1 MITAALRSESM
12 VHSSRA
18 KRVASPGSMCQPAEG
33 RDSPS
38 SRSIAQDVPGK
49 SFRLKWSEYLTPLG
63 GPAFGLLALLNA
75 AEGTAQASNS
85 NRDTSTVQAPG
96 PEYRASGLHRML
108 LGKEYRSLWTT
119 PVSVP
124 VLDLR
129 TFAGGLRPV
138 SKGGGKQT
146 KSLLLVAP
154 DGRQFFFRGV
164 DKDASVLLP
173 PELRETVAG
182 DVVRDQTSSALPTAP
197 PVVADL
203 MRAAGILH
211 AEERLYVLPRDA
223 RLGQFE
229 SEFGGLMG
237 FLQERIGGAEGPPS
251 HWHGASEIIGTDT
264 LFARTE
270 RSADDRVD
278 ARAFLAA
285 RLFDVMIG
293 DWDRHRDQWVWL
305 RYGEDRPHRWI
316 PVPRDRDQAF
326 AKYDGFLFHFA
337 RQTAPQLTNFG
348 PGYSYMPGA
357 TWNGRDV
364 DRRFLVELDWPVWD
378 SVANA
383 LKSRLTD
390 SVIAQ
395 AVLKLPPEHYR
406 LWGARLAA
414 DLRSRR
420 DDLPE
425 AAKKY
430 YRVLAEKVDVYAT
443 DQADDARM
451 TRLPKGELELTLTE
465 RGSGQQP
472 YFARRFHSDA
482 TDEVRVFLGGGDDHV
497 VVVGKEGGIRA
508 RILGDEGQDRL
519 VDSAQGGSQKFYDDL
534 AGPSRTEGRP
544 DHVDRRPYA
553 SPQKDPN
560 AVPPRDWGQRWALQ
574 PWGSFGPDMGALM
587 GGTAIHTTYGFRQH
601 PYASR
606 HRLQAGFATGPKT
619 YRADY
624 LGEFRRENSG
634 NYWDL
639 RLHASGID
647 VLNFHGFGNE
657 IAAPREKEFYR
668 VTQDAFGIEP
678 SMVLSLGG
686 KNTVRVGPIFK
697 YVSTDNRPNRFLAT
711 SGITYGTD
719 KFGEL
724 GAGVTFRFD
733 TRNRVHAATSGVL
746 FELGGKFYPAVW
758 DVDTTYGEVRALATT
773 YLTARAPLDPTLAL
787 RVGGRKLW
795 GAFPYFESAFIGDPS
810 NVRLGREN
818 RYAGD
823 ASAYG
828 SAELRLALGEMQ
840 IVLPADVGIFGLA
853 DVGRVFLEGESS
865 DVWHSA
871 FGGGIWLAFLDRSY
885 TVSMSAA
892 ASDERTGFY
901 LQGGFAF

>member
-1 MITAALRSESM
+1 MTTASGL
-12 VHSSRA
+12 V
-18 KRVASPGSMCQPAEG
+18 
-33 RDSPS
+33 
-38 SRSIAQDVPGK
+38 I
-49 SFRLKWSEYLTPLG
+49 
-63 GPAFGLLALLNA
+63 GLLAVLNV
-75 AEGTAQASNS
+75 AELTAQGSSSKA
-85 NRDTSTVQAPG
+85 DTTVQAPG
-96 PEYRASGLHRML
+96 PEYRASGLHQTL
-108 LGKEYRSLWTT
+108 LGREYRSLWTT

-124 VLDLR
+124 LLDLR
-129 TFAGGLRPV
+129 SFAGGLRAV

-164 DKDASVLLP
+164 DKDASALLP

-182 DVVRDQTSSALPTAP
+182 QVVRDQTSSALPTAP

-203 MRAAGILH
+203 MSAAGILH
-211 AEERLYVLPRDA
+211 AEERLYVLPRDD
-223 RLGQFE
+223 RLGEFKG
-229 SEFGGLMG
+229 EFGGLMG

-305 RYGEDRPHRWI
+305 RYGGERPRRWV

-326 AKYDGFLFHFA
+326 VKYDGFLFHFA

-348 PGYSYMPGA
+348 SDYAYMPGA

-383 LKSRLTD
+383 LESKLTD
-390 SVIAQ
+390 SVISH

-406 LWGARLAA
+406 LWGARLSA

-420 DDLPE
+420 DRLPE
-425 AAKKY
+425 AAKQY
-430 YRVLAEKVDVYAT
+430 YRVLAEKVDVHAT
-443 DQADDARM
+443 EQADDARL
-451 TRLPKGELELTLTE
+451 TRLPKGELELTLA
-465 RGSGQQP
+465 RSGSGEAP
-472 YFARRFHSDA
+472 YFARRFHPGA
-482 TDEVRVFLGGGDDHV
+482 TEEVRLFLGGGDDRV
-497 VVVGKEGGIRA
+497 IVQGDGGGIRT
-508 RILGDEGQDRL
+508 RILGERGQDRL
-519 VDSAQGGSQKFYDDL
+519 VDSARDGSQKFYDDPT
-534 AGPSRTEGRP
+534 GPSRTEGRGAR
-544 DHVDRRPYA
+544 VDRRVYV

-574 PWGSFGPDMGALM
+574 PWGSFGPDMGALV
-587 GGTAIHTTYGFRQH
+587 GGTTIHTIYGFRKY
-601 PYASR
+601 PFATR

-624 LGEFRRENSG
+624 LGEFRRENSAS
-634 NYWDL
+634 YSEL

-678 SMVLSLGG
+678 SMVFSLGA
-686 KNTVRVGPIFK
+686 KNTLQVGPIFK
-697 YVSTDNRPNRFLAT
+697 YVSTDDRPNRFLAT
-711 SGITYGTD
+711 LGNNLYGID

-724 GAGVTFRFD
+724 GGGVTFRFD
-733 TRNRVHAATSGVL
+733 TRNRVHATTSGVL
-746 FELGGKFYPAVW
+746 FELGGKLYPAVW
-758 DVDTTYGEVRALATT
+758 DVDTTFGELRALATT
-773 YLTARAPLDPTLAL
+773 YLSPRAPLDPTLAL
-787 RVGGRKLW
+787 RLGGRKLW
-795 GAFPYFESAFIGDPS
+795 GAFPYFEAAFIGDAS
-810 NVRLGREN
+810 TVRLGRAN

-828 SAELRLALGEMQ
+828 SAELRLSLGEME
-840 IVLPADVGIFGLA
+840 IVLPADVGVFGLA
-853 DVGRVFLEGESS
+853 DAGRVFLEGESS
-865 DVWHSA
+865 DEWHTA
-871 FGGGIWLAFLDRSY
+871 FGGGAWLAFLDRAY
-885 TVSMSAA
+885 TVSLAA
-892 ASDERTGFY
+892 ASSDERTGIY